1 MATLTIDGHEVTV
14 AKGTNLIEA
23 AKQIGIEVPHYC
35 YHPALKIVASCR
47 MCFVEVTQEV
57 RGKARTGLLP
67 ACNTAAADGMV
78 VSTTSDAVK
87 NAQGDIL
94 EFLLINHPV
103 DCPVC
108 DQAGECKLQDY
119 TFEHGLRSSRMTE
132 PKRFKPVKKLGG
144 GIRLYTNRCILC
156 DRCVRFL
163 RDFVG
168 TGELTI
174 RNMGNANEIDI
185 MPGHPI
191 ENPLATNIVD
201 LCPVGA
207 LLAEDFLFKARVW
220 NLKPMPSIDPSDS
233 LGANTY
239 LDVMNNEV
247 QRTRPRENAAVNGYF
262 MTDEGRFM
270 YHTIRSEHRL
280 VTPVQPDPQSGELLE
295 APWDAALEFI
305 DEKMRAAGS
314 NAVILLSTHV
324 TQEEAVA
331 AKEYAATIGTDK
343 VGYIPN
349 AYVTDDQK
357 FPGGYVIPGD
367 KSPNTKGITQEVP
380 TSVDDVDITSESVVL
395 VINSSVRMENIA
407 DAHLEKVLGADFVF
421 AIDVL
426 KSPLVNRAFLSLPGR
441 MWAEKSGTWINRDGI
456 AQEFGPAV
464 IGPIGSRDE
473 RDVLRDLA
481 QRVKNPRAHKAQSER
496 VTTS

>member
-1 MATLTIDGHEVTV
+1 MPTLTIDGQEVTV

-67 ACNTAAADGMV
+67 ACNTVAADGMAV
-78 VSTTSDAVK
+78 GTTSDAVK

-132 PKRFKPVKKLGG
+132 PKRFNPVKKLGS
-144 GIRLYTNRCILC
+144 GIRLYANRCILC

-207 LLAEDFLFKARVW
+207 LLTEDFLFKARVW

-239 LDVMNNEV
+239 LDVMDNEV
-247 QRTRPRENAAVNGYF
+247 QRTRPRENTAVNGYF
-262 MTDEGRFM
+262 MTDGGRFM

-280 VTPVQPDPQSGELLE
+280 VIPVQPDPQSGELLE

-314 NAVILLSTHV
+314 NAIILLSTHA
-324 TQEEAVA
+324 TQEEAAA
-331 AKEYAATIGTDK
+331 AKEYAPAIGTDK
-343 VGYIPN
+343 VAYIPN
-349 AYVTDDQK
+349 ACVTDDQT

-380 TSVDDVDITSESVVL
+380 SSVDDVDITSESVVL
-395 VINSSVRMENIA
+395 VINSSVRAENIS
-407 DAHLEKVLGADFVF
+407 DVHLEKILGADFVF

-426 KSPLVNRAFLSLPGR
+426 TSPLVKRAFLSVPGR

-456 AQEFGPAV
+456 AQEFSPAV
-464 IGPIGSRDE
+464 IGPVGSRDE
-473 RDVLRDLA
+473 RDVLRDLM
-481 QRVKNPRAHKAQSER
+481 QRVNDPRVNQAQSER